1 MPAELIRIFL
11 LVLISLIYALYDIF
25 NKRNVPDLFVY
36 ASLAVGLL
44 STIAYWS
51 YLSLYSIGIAVVI
64 GAIGYVFYKGG
75 QLGAGDGFELVTISL
90 LLPIQPTPFLTS
102 IAQFGMPFILS
113 VLVATGFAAIVI
125 VPIYY
130 LLIDG
135 KNRRKIGKV
144 DAKSMVKGIIILA
157 IYLILLAMIYLVRYQ
172 ISLIAIVL
180 ILALAV
186 SSMFMALY
194 ANEIN
199 YRMISF
205 VYPKELE
212 RGDMIAVS
220 IMKKSDLAYFTRAYE
235 KFGRVADDQ
244 LIAKVKDL
252 NRKLPV
258 YKKAVPFAAFIF
270 IGVVVSLL
278 FGDIFL
284 FIF

>member
-1 MPAELIRIFL
+1 MPAELIRILL

-64 GAIGYVFYKGG
+64 GAIGYIFYKGG

-90 LLPIQPTPFLTS
+90 LLPIQPTPFLAS

-135 KNRRKIGKV
+135 KNRRKIEKV
-144 DAKSMVKGIIILA
+144 DAKSMVKGIIILTV
-157 IYLILLAMIYLVRYQ
+157 YLVLLAMIYLVRYQ

-180 ILALAV
+180 ILILAV

>member
-1 MPAELIRIFL
+1 MPAELIRILL

-64 GAIGYVFYKGG
+64 GAIGYIFYKGG

-90 LLPIQPTPFLTS
+90 LLPIQPTPFLAS

-135 KNRRKIGKV
+135 KNRRKIEKV
-144 DAKSMVKGIIILA
+144 DAKSMVKGIIILTV
-157 IYLILLAMIYLVRYQ
+157 YLVLLAMIYLVRYQ

-180 ILALAV
+180 ILILAV

-220 IMKKSDLAYFTRAYE
+220 IMKKSDLAYFTQAYE

>member
-1 MPAELIRIFL
+1 MPAELIRILL

-90 LLPIQPTPFLTS
+90 LLPIQPTPFLVS

>member
-1 MPAELIRIFL
+1 
-11 LVLISLIYALYDIF
+11 
-25 NKRNVPDLFVY
+25 
-36 ASLAVGLL
+36 
-44 STIAYWS
+44 
-51 YLSLYSIGIAVVI
+51 
-64 GAIGYVFYKGG
+64 
-75 QLGAGDGFELVTISL
+75 
-90 LLPIQPTPFLTS
+90 
-102 IAQFGMPFILS
+102 MPFILS

-135 KNRRKIGKV
+135 KNRRKIEKV
-144 DAKSMVKGIIILA
+144 DAKSMVKGIIILTV
-157 IYLILLAMIYLVRYQ
+157 YLVLLAMIYLVRYQ

-180 ILALAV
+180 ILILAV

-220 IMKKSDLAYFTRAYE
+220 IMKKSDLAYFTQAYE